1 MCIVRG
7 SKYVSW
13 LQRTTT
19 TRPTESEREL
29 TLVNSM
35 CELNS
40 GNREFPS
47 GNHSNVLF
55 GDDSVGPLDGFWPFS
70 IEVAQNVPRK
80 FIRREKFF

>member
-1 MCIVRG
+1 
-7 SKYVSW
+7 
-13 LQRTTT
+13 
-19 TRPTESEREL
+19 
-29 TLVNSM
+29 M

-47 GNHSNVLF
+47 GNHSKDLF

-70 IEVAQNVPRK
+70 IEVARNVPLK